1 MVEQGPRN
9 GDGRRVSNL
18 TKAEFIRNGSDVHL
32 YIATPATSIASN
44 FHVSLIREIPR
55 LLGAGMSVTYA
66 HLAGHCHVDDARN
79 LLAVD
84 FLLKSDATDI
94 LWWDSDVAAEPGA
107 ALKLLAHPGDIVG
120 GAYPLK
126 DDSQRFPVRL
136 VQPMAAL
143 CPEAE
148 MLPTGFL
155 LVRRHVMD
163 DLAKRAETLN
173 MDGQIVPIIF
183 ERGSFEG
190 QRVGGD
196 ANFCRKA
203 TAAGF
208 KLYCDPTIIFTH
220 QGPVDFA
227 GRLADHLGAKE

>member
-1 MVEQGPRN
+1 MSQL
-9 GDGRRVSNL
+9 S
-18 TKAEFIRNGSDVHL
+18 KAEFIRNGADVHV

-44 FHVSLIREIPR
+44 FHVSLVREIPR
-55 LLGAGMSVTYA
+55 LLTAGHSVTYA

-79 LLAVD
+79 LLVHD
-84 FLLKSDATDI
+84 FLQSGATD
-94 LWWDSDVAAEPGA
+94 LLFWDADVACEPGA
-107 ALKLLAHPGDIVG
+107 SLKLLNDPGDIVG

-126 DDSQRFPVRL
+126 DGSGRFPVKL
-136 VQPMAAL
+136 IGTL
-143 CPEAE
+143 GTAE
-148 MLPTGFL
+148 VLPTGFL
-155 LVRRHVMD
+155 RVRRDVFWPLVKNAQTMG
-163 DLAKRAETLN
+163 L
-173 MDGQIVPIIF
+173 DGQMVPIIF
-183 ERGSFEG
+183 ERGSIETEHG
-190 QRVGGD
+190 LERVGGD

>member
-1 MVEQGPRN
+1 MSQL
-9 GDGRRVSNL
+9 S
-18 TKAEFIRNGSDVHL
+18 KADFMRSGADVHV

-44 FHVSLIREIPR
+44 FHVSLMRELPR
-55 LLGAGMSVTYA
+55 LILEGHSVTYA
-66 HLAGHCHVDDARN
+66 HLAGHCHIDDARN
-79 LLAVD
+79 LLVHD
-84 FLLKSDATDI
+84 FLQSGATD
-94 LWWDSDVAAEPGA
+94 LLFWDADVACEPGA
-107 ALKLLAHPGDIVG
+107 SLKLLAHPGDIVG

-126 DDSQRFPVRL
+126 DGSSRFPVRL

-148 MLPTGFL
+148 VLPTGFL
-155 LVRRHVMD
+155 RVRRDVFWPLVKSAQTMG
-163 DLAKRAETLN
+163 L
-173 MDGQIVPIIF
+173 DGQMVPIIF
-183 ERGSFEG
+183 ERGSVETEHG
-190 QRVGGD
+190 LERVGGD

-227 GRLADHLGAKE
+227 GRLADHLGAN

>member
-1 MVEQGPRN
+1 M
-9 GDGRRVSNL
+9 SNL
-18 TKAEFIRNGSDVHL
+18 TKAEFIRNGADTHV

-55 LLGAGMSVTYA
+55 LLGAGFSVTYA

-79 LLAVD
+79 LLARD
-84 FLLKSDATDI
+84 FLLGSEATD
-94 LWWDSDVAAEPGA
+94 LLFWDADVAAEPGA
-107 ALKLLAHPGDIVG
+107 ALKLLGHDVDVVA

-126 DDSQRFPVRL
+126 DGSQQFPVKLWGGDMRKPSL
-136 VQPMAAL
+136 GTLHQAL
-143 CPEAE
+143 S
-148 MLPTGFL
+148 LPTGFL
-155 LVRRHVMD
+155 RVRRHVMD
-163 DLAKRAETLN
+163 DLAKRSETLQ

-183 ERGSFEG
+183 ERGSVEG

-208 KLYCDPTIIFTH
+208 KLYCDPSILFTH

-227 GRLADHLGAKE
+227 GRLSDHL